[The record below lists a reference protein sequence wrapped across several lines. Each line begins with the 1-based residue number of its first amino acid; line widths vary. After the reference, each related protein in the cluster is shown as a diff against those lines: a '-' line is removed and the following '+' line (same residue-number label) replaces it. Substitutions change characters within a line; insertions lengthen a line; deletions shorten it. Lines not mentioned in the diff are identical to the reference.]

1 MSEAEKEE
9 LRKLIM
15 LISDLR
21 AKDEERYEA
30 HVNFMNETIK
40 MIRAIE
46 NQMNKHWKAVLDS
59 LKDLNEDINTSLD
72 SLLTGINPKGLKETS
87 KSLKEL
93 METMNKSV
101 QSMNLENVL
110 REFQGL
116 KSGSYTVRPAIT
128 GAQQKPEHI
137 TAQQRPEPITAG
149 AGLSPPGLKAP
160 SGAALSGLKAPGG
173 ATSAPSSAEAGSAE
187 WVDPHEKKKEED
199 ESDDEPHLLKPS
211 DFFGS

>member
-1 MSEAEKEE
+1 MSEKEE

-46 NQMNKHWKAVLDS
+46 SQMNKHWEAVLTS
-59 LKDLNEDINTSLD
+59 LNDLNGDIITSLD

-87 KSLKEL
+87 QSLKDI
-93 METMNKSV
+93 MDTMNKSV
-101 QSMNLENVL
+101 QSMNLEKVL
-110 REFQGL
+110 NEL
-116 KSGSYTVRPAIT
+116 KVLQSGEYVVTPTTRTQA
-128 GAQQKPEHI
+128 K
-137 TAQQRPEPITAG
+137 PEPITAG
-149 AGLSPPGLKAP
+149 GSLSTPRLKPPAGAQAS
-160 SGAALSGLKAPGG
+160 STGG
-173 ATSAPSSAEAGSAE
+173 ASNTPTEAPE
-187 WVDPHEKKKEED
+187 WVDPHEKAKKEKE
-199 ESDDEPHLLKPS
+199 EEEEEPHLLKPS